1 MNMQPGDDGVGKY
14 LRYGTAFTRC
24 KTEIRYVITVVSKAA
39 AGMIDGQAV
48 QINQQGG
55 DEDGKQ
61 QGRDGRD

>member
-14 LRYGTAFTRC
+14 LRYGTASTRC
-24 KTEIRYVITVVSKAA
+24 KTEIRYVITVVSKAP

>member
-1 MNMQPGDDGVGKY
+1 MNMQPGDDGAGKY
-14 LRYGTAFTRC
+14 LRYGTASTHC

-39 AGMIDGQAV
+39 ADTIEGQAV

-55 DEDGKQ
+55 DDDGKR